1 MTSGGGPEG
10 YCKQCGN
17 YSQSRSIKFAGLCM
31 ACEYKNRID
40 ELLTDPPVW
49 HKRLFDTLVG
59 AYDEV
64 EAMGVD
70 PELLMRRWRKR
81 GEK

>member
-1 MTSGGGPEG
+1 MQVMGAEVWTKGKGED
-10 YCKQCGN
+10 
-17 YSQSRSIKFAGLCM
+17 GLST
-31 ACEYKNRID
+31 KRTKLD